1 VYSAQAR
8 LVCALFL
15 PCAAKPSSR
24 FTFSL
29 SASRLH
35 PANDQLITHSL
46 YHPSPTTTTSLVLHP
61 SAPTANSFEAFLS
74 FLAAAT
80 FDRPVI
86 CSSSR
91 SIVHSFRPD
100 AHYKQHRV
108 LPFHCSS
115 ATIPKHHTQ
124 PSFDN
129 MLRSLVLLI
138 VTLAAFALAAPAPR
152 PVFKPLEALSG
163 FRNSLK
169 SFKSLSSGHRGSRDP
184 RTELARVYNKFN
196 WAITA
201 SYNGQD
207 WTLSW
212 PPPAPYADGA
222 DSGAS
227 SSPVSPSDPTNSDSA
242 PSSYGSGSSN
252 GSDSTADAESSDAPP
267 SYGAQPSY
275 AAEPSTYPE
284 TSSAA
289 AVTGDASFA
298 ASFATSFGT
307 SFSTRV
313 SASATASDVSA
324 TAYASATASAS
335 SSSEGDGEGDGE
347 VKATPEENES
357 EYLSPVTVGGQQ
369 LNLNFDT
376 GSADL

>member
-91 SIVHSFRPD
+91 SIVHSFKPH

-138 VTLAAFALAAPAPR
+138 VTLAAFALAAPAPK

-324 TAYASATASAS
+324 TAYASASAS

>member
-1 VYSAQAR
+1 V
-8 LVCALFL
+8 LLF
-15 PCAAKPSSR
+15 
-24 FTFSL
+24 
-29 SASRLH
+29 
-35 PANDQLITHSL
+35 
-46 YHPSPTTTTSLVLHP
+46 
-61 SAPTANSFEAFLS
+61 
-74 FLAAAT
+74 
-80 FDRPVI
+80 
-86 CSSSR
+86 
-91 SIVHSFRPD
+91 
-100 AHYKQHRV
+100 HR
-108 LPFHCSS
+108 SS
-115 ATIPKHHTQ
+115 ATTPKYHTT

-129 MLRSLVLLI
+129 MIRSLVLLI
-138 VTLAAFALAAPAPR
+138 VTLAAFALAAPAPK
-152 PVFKPLEALSG
+152 PVFRPLEALSG

-169 SFKSLSSGHRGSRDP
+169 SFKSLSSGHRGNRDP
-184 RTELARVYNKFN
+184 RTELSRVYNKFN

-212 PPPAPYADGA
+212 PPPAPYADGGD
-222 DSGAS
+222 DSAAA
-227 SSPVSPSDPTNSDSA
+227 SSPVSPSDPTASDSTP

-252 GSDSTADAESSDAPP
+252 GSDSTAGPEPSDAPP
-267 SYGAQPSY
+267 SYGDQPSY
-275 AAEPSTYPE
+275 AAEPSTYPG
-284 TSSAA
+284 TSSAS

-313 SASATASDVSA
+313 SASATASAVSA

-335 SSSEGDGEGDGE
+335 SSSGSDGEGEGE

>member
-1 VYSAQAR
+1 
-8 LVCALFL
+8 
-15 PCAAKPSSR
+15 
-24 FTFSL
+24 
-29 SASRLH
+29 
-35 PANDQLITHSL
+35 
-46 YHPSPTTTTSLVLHP
+46 
-61 SAPTANSFEAFLS
+61 
-74 FLAAAT
+74 
-80 FDRPVI
+80 
-86 CSSSR
+86 
-91 SIVHSFRPD
+91 
-100 AHYKQHRV
+100 
-108 LPFHCSS
+108 
-115 ATIPKHHTQ
+115 
-124 PSFDN
+124 
-129 MLRSLVLLI
+129 MLRSLILLV
-138 VTLAAFALAAPAPR
+138 VTLAAFALAAPAPK

-169 SFKSLSSGHRGSRDP
+169 SFKSLSSGHRGNRDP

-212 PPPAPYADGA
+212 PPPAPYANGA
-222 DSGAS
+222 DDSAAAS
-227 SSPVSPSDPTNSDSA
+227 SSVSPSYPTASDSA
-242 PSSYGSGSSN
+242 PPSSYGSGSSN

-267 SYGAQPSY
+267 SYGDQPSYGAAPSY

-289 AVTGDASFA
+289 TVTGDASFA

-313 SASATASDVSA
+313 SASATASEVSA

-335 SSSEGDGEGDGE
+335 SSSESDGEGDGE